1 MENDNLKIVENKKLI
16 EELQNDLQTKSKEIN
31 DKNLNNDTIKK
42 DLSKEKEKIESIQ
55 EQISSQQNLITKN
68 KTKHDELKKK
78 TEFQEQER
86 EKKNEN

>member
-42 DLSKEKEKIESIQ
+42 DLSKEKEKIESLQ
-55 EQISSQQNLITKN
+55 EQISSLQNLITKN

-78 TEFQEQER
+78 NRISRTR
-86 EKKNEN
+86 KRKKNR

>member
-42 DLSKEKEKIESIQ
+42 DLTKEKEKIESLQ
-55 EQISSQQNLITKN
+55 EQISNLQNLITKN

-78 TEFQEQER
+78 NRISRTR
-86 EKKNEN
+86 KRKKNR